1 MRSMNLFRRL
11 LPGFRYT
18 PVLSAGDSLSDMNSC
33 LAQKIVYAHIFTVK
47 HMRYNFKP

>member
-1 MRSMNLFRRL
+1 MRIHESISE
-11 LPGFRYT
+11 GFC
-18 PVLSAGDSLSDMNSC
+18 PAFDIPLSSSRNPPSEINSC

>member
-1 MRSMNLFRRL
+1 MDSRRDESEMTHR
-11 LPGFRYT
+11 PKRK
-18 PVLSAGDSLSDMNSC
+18 ASLTEMNSC